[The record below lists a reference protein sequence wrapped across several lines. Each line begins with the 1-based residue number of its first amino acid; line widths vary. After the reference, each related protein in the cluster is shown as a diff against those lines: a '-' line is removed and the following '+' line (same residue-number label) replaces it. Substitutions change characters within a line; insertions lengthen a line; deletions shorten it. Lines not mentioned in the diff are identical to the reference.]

1 MLKKEYN
8 EGIALMRVFLTFAV
22 ILNHF
27 WKVKDPGF
35 LRPLYLFRSC
45 AVPVFMM
52 LSFYLTERSISFPAK
67 EKINKRIS
75 RLAWPF
81 FAWGGGKLAYSL
93 HSRTHTW
100 SGHNRWNTSVILATC
115 YRTCISC

>member
-1 MLKKEYN
+1 MQKKIEYN

-35 LRPLYLFRSC
+35 LQPLYLFRSC

-67 EKINKRIS
+67 EKIKKRIS

-81 FAWGGGKLAYSL
+81 CAWGGGAGLL
-93 HSRTHTW
+93 FT
-100 SGHNRWNTSVILATC
+100 
-115 YRTCISC
+115 